1 MIYEGA
7 IGQSLKKHFITA
19 LRLPLHP
26 SAGKPNE
33 PYNKDKKSPLS
44 NAALLFVHG
53 GMAPVPSQAQW
64 LAGFPKDI
72 NEVSADLL
80 KKMQTLNPL
89 PKKVPFKLPSFT
101 PAEMLLLHRKNGP
114 LWYRGWNSKKEPN
127 CNEVDKIL
135 RKTGTRRMIMGH
147 CAHPDQVVT
156 WCNKKIIFIDT
167 GISEG
172 YLAALSIQFRLE
184 RDGEVWIENE
194 ILRIIKGKGL
204 AEPLL
209 EEEVTHKDLK
219 V

>member
-1 MIYEGA
+1 MIGGKPVSQIQILTPSQIHASKVTEGEMEKYKSVEDRIKMIYEGA

-33 PYNKDKKSPLS
+33 PYDKDKKSPLS

-89 PKKVPFKLPSFT
+89 PKKVPFKLPCMRLYMPLNFT
-101 PAEMLLLHRKNGP
+101 CL
-114 LWYRGWNSKKEPN
+114 
-127 CNEVDKIL
+127 
-135 RKTGTRRMIMGH
+135 T
-147 CAHPDQVVT
+147 
-156 WCNKKIIFIDT
+156 
-167 GISEG
+167 
-172 YLAALSIQFRLE
+172 
-184 RDGEVWIENE
+184 
-194 ILRIIKGKGL
+194 
-204 AEPLL
+204 
-209 EEEVTHKDLK
+209 
-219 V
+219 